1 MPELP
6 EVETVKKGLQELII
20 GEEIAKVTVYYE
32 RIIQN
37 TSILDFCESLIGQ
50 KIVDITRKGKYL
62 IFILSDFILVSHLRM
77 EGKYFVKNQ
86 EEKAKHEHIIFSFK
100 SGKTLRYHDTRKFG
114 TMDLFKTTNLEE
126 VLRSKP
132 LVDLG
137 KEPLEIGFD
146 AKYLKLKVKKSS
158 RAIKAILLDQTIISG
173 LGNIYANE
181 VCFYAR
187 LNPSEPAN
195 TLTDEDFEN
204 IATGAK
210 QVITKAIALGGTT
223 IRTFV
228 NVHEIDGRFQN
239 ELMVHMKE
247 NCSICG
253 TKITKEFVSGRG
265 TYYCKKCQKKR

>member
-37 TSILDFCESLIGQ
+37 TSIPDFCESLIGQ

-114 TMDLFKTTNLEE
+114 TMDLFKTTNLKRYC
-126 VLRSKP
+126 VLNLCGFR
-132 LVDLG
+132 
-137 KEPLEIGFD
+137 KEP
-146 AKYLKLKVKKSS
+146 
-158 RAIKAILLDQTIISG
+158 
-173 LGNIYANE
+173 
-181 VCFYAR
+181 
-187 LNPSEPAN
+187 
-195 TLTDEDFEN
+195 
-204 IATGAK
+204 
-210 QVITKAIALGGTT
+210 
-223 IRTFV
+223 
-228 NVHEIDGRFQN
+228 RF
-239 ELMVHMKE
+239 
-247 NCSICG
+247 
-253 TKITKEFVSGRG
+253 
-265 TYYCKKCQKKR
+265 